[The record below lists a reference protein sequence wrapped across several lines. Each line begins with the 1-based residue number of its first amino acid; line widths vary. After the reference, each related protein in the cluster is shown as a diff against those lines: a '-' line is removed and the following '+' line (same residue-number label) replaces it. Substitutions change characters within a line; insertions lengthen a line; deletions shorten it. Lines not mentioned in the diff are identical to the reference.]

1 MGKFDGMLLV
11 SDFDNTLVYTE
22 HILGGQKAAPVMSER
37 NRQALEYFMAEGGR
51 FAVATGRSLA
61 AYRKASTNV
70 PSNAPSVVNN
80 GGLLYDFQRDEEV
93 LAMYLPED
101 SWQDAAHLAEKFPD
115 LTIETCDRK
124 ERVQVLR
131 PIAWND
137 NHAQLSGKPY
147 EVIDHIGPEVFS
159 DVLFKVLLVGDPAM
173 LLRLQGYVQEL
184 GWGERYEFIFSADH
198 LLEMTP
204 KGANKGAMVGQL
216 KKLCGCEKLFCAGDH
231 LNDLPMLSVADRAFC
246 PANSKPEVL
255 ASGATVVCH
264 CAEGA
269 MADIVAILEQ
279 EG

>member
-22 HILGGQKAAPVMSER
+22 HILGGKRAAPMMSER

-51 FAVATGRSLA
+51 FSVATGRSLA
-61 AYRKASTNV
+61 AYRKASANV
-70 PSNAPSVVNN
+70 PGNAPSVVNN

-101 SWQDAAHLAEKFPD
+101 SWQDAAHLAEKFTD

-159 DVLFKVLLVGDPAM
+159 DILFKVLLVGDPAM